1 MLDPEQLTFAQWM
14 WIVLAMV
21 VAIMFAC
28 RCITLY
34 YPDEPL
40 TNDQVEAPAPTRATF
55 GEFYFPGWEVAING
69 TPIDDDV
76 LVAALNPNGQ
86 LQVDVPA
93 GLSEL
98 DASYRG
104 PPGGR
109 SLALVSLL
117 LLVAALGACRVRPLA
132 QQS

>member
-40 TNDQVEAPAPTRATF
+40 TNDQVEAPAPTSQPVGTTMPQA
-55 GEFYFPGWEVAING
+55 GSAPGAG
-69 TPIDDDV
+69 PM
-76 LVAALNPNGQ
+76 
-86 LQVDVPA
+86 PA
-93 GLSEL
+93 GQ
-98 DASYRG
+98 
-104 PPGGR
+104 P
-109 SLALVSLL
+109 
-117 LLVAALGACRVRPLA
+117 A
-132 QQS
+132 QR